1 MSEGFIRKLENRKT
15 KKTLIAMCNLHH
27 IMTSKIILDLYF
39 GFLVCL
45 RYKLIK
51 EIIIVKLKRKDVPKE
66 IKSMAEGIMQLSLQA
81 VQIYT
86 PIVNRIISDTSAT
99 QHEVEY
105 LMDYMLSLCHTEE
118 FTNLFKKLCRGIFS
132 RFPDTVYCYAKYY
145 FEEYEDDFESLD
157 SNEKFLRD
165 NKFI

>member
-1 MSEGFIRKLENRKT
+1 
-15 KKTLIAMCNLHH
+15 
-27 IMTSKIILDLYF
+27 
-39 GFLVCL
+39 
-45 RYKLIK
+45 
-51 EIIIVKLKRKDVPKE
+51 
-66 IKSMAEGIMQLSLQA
+66 MAEGIMQLSLQA

-86 PIVNRIISDTSAT
+86 PIVNRIISDSGV
-99 QHEVEY
+99 EVEY
-105 LMDYMLSLCHTEE
+105 LMDFMLSLCYTEE

>member
-1 MSEGFIRKLENRKT
+1 
-15 KKTLIAMCNLHH
+15 
-27 IMTSKIILDLYF
+27 
-39 GFLVCL
+39 
-45 RYKLIK
+45 
-51 EIIIVKLKRKDVPKE
+51 
-66 IKSMAEGIMQLSLQA
+66 MAEGIMQLSLQA

-105 LMDYMLSLCHTEE
+105 LMDFMLSLCHTEE

-145 FEEYEDDFESLD
+145 FEEYEDDFKSLVI
-157 SNEKFLRD
+157 NEKFLRD

>member
-1 MSEGFIRKLENRKT
+1 MQLAS
-15 KKTLIAMCNLHH
+15 HH
-27 IMTSKIILDLYF
+27 DKQNNFRFVFRLPC
-39 GFLVCL
+39 VP

-51 EIIIVKLKRKDVPKE
+51 EVIIVKLKRKDVLNE
-66 IKSMAEGIMQLSLQA
+66 IKSMAEGIMQLNLQA

-105 LMDYMLSLCHTEE
+105 LMDFMLSLCYTEE

-145 FEEYEDDFESLD
+145 FEEYEDDFENLD
-157 SNEKFLRD
+157 ISEKFLRE

>member
-1 MSEGFIRKLENRKT
+1 M
-15 KKTLIAMCNLHH
+15 KKNLKEHH
-27 IMTSKIILDLYF
+27 EETF
-39 GFLVCL
+39 
-45 RYKLIK
+45 
-51 EIIIVKLKRKDVPKE
+51 EKDDSYETFVNE

-99 QHEVEY
+99 QQEVEY

-118 FTNLFKKLCRGIFS
+118 FTNLFKKLCKRIFS

-145 FEEYEDDFESLD
+145 FEEYEDDFENLLLSMKN
-157 SNEKFLRD
+157 S
-165 NKFI
+165 